1 MGLAG
6 QGFNQP
12 NGETFFS
19 QGWTGLKLR
28 PAFLP
33 CDVDPMNPLSILRDS
48 LYFFRRH
55 LVSILQLCLPLV
67 VLEALCTQLLY
78 RQLGDQA
85 SAGYGMLVSLLF
97 YPLYSAALILY
108 MDTRSNGQDIAKRNL
123 FARAVQLWPSL
134 ALLILISSLLI
145 MAGLALFIFPG
156 AWIMINLV
164 FAEYLLVLR
173 GLPVVQAMRESA
185 RMTTGHFMRILVCV
199 VAVLAPLWLLDGLLL
214 MAFPEPQPGV
224 QLALDSLSGFLQL
237 FSSVVLYR
245 LFMLLENDALA

>member
-1 MGLAG
+1 
-6 QGFNQP
+6 
-12 NGETFFS
+12 
-19 QGWTGLKLR
+19 
-28 PAFLP
+28 
-33 CDVDPMNPLSILRDS
+33 MNPLSVLRDS

-67 VLEALCTQLLY
+67 ILEALCTQLLY

-156 AWIMINLV
+156 VWIMINLV

-245 LFMLLENDALA
+245 LFMLLEYDALA

>member
-1 MGLAG
+1 
-6 QGFNQP
+6 
-12 NGETFFS
+12 
-19 QGWTGLKLR
+19 
-28 PAFLP
+28 
-33 CDVDPMNPLSILRDS
+33 MNPLSVLRDS

-55 LVSILQLCLPLV
+55 QVSILQLCLPLV
-67 VLEALCTQLLY
+67 ILEALCTQLLY

-156 AWIMINLV
+156 VWIMINLV